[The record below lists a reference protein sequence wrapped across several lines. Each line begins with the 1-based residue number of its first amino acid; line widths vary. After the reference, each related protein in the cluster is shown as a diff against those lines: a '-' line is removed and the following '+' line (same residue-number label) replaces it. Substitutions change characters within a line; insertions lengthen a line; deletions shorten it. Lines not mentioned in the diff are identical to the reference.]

1 MTVGLRA
8 AHGRSGARFGLRAAH
23 GQILQPGR
31 LTKADE
37 LVVDEAILDIVELV
51 LVLHIINTQDTMQR
65 DERRTAASVCT
76 IKAVRGLS
84 S

>member
-1 MTVGLRA
+1 
-8 AHGRSGARFGLRAAH
+8 
-23 GQILQPGR
+23 

-37 LVVDEAILDIVELV
+37 LVVDEAILDIVEFV